1 MQQYD
6 KPVSGNELKDSL
18 KNTVSDTAL
27 EAINKILKLD
37 KKDVV
42 VKSETL
48 TPEDGKTTI
57 SLDKKDQ
64 AALLKIDGQAG
75 ETVTLDIDPNIKTK
89 LFVFDT
95 VADVVA
101 DFKATKSLIVTGN
114 GDNQITLTG
123 GKNTVESGSG
133 SDYIVTGSGQDSIS
147 GGLGN
152 DTLIGGEGKDVYS
165 WAEGTMGAGNA
176 HLIIDGRGSQ
186 INLTDAVNALKIGG
200 KALEGVD
207 KGKVAVGS
215 TIDANNS
222 VAFVTESRDNTY
234 SLQVDLNGDGQ
245 FNADQDFQIVIVG
258 TNTIKGVVFNAK
270 TNTFDLI

>member
-18 KNTVSDTAL
+18 KSIVSDTAL

-152 DTLIGGEGKDVYS
+152 DTLVGGEGKDVYI
-165 WAEGTMGAGNA
+165 WTEGAMGAGNA
-176 HLIIDGRGSQ
+176 NLIIDGRGSQ

-270 TNTFDLI
+270 TDTFDLI

>member
-27 EAINKILKLD
+27 EAINKVLKLD

-42 VKSETL
+42 VKGETL

-75 ETVTLDIDPNIKTK
+75 ETVTLDIDPSIKTK

-95 VADVVA
+95 AADLVTG
-101 DFKATKSLIVTGN
+101 FKATKSLIVTGN

-176 HLIIDGRGSQ
+176 HVIIDGRGSQ

-200 KALEGVD
+200 QALESAD

-222 VAFVTESRDNTY
+222 VAFVTEGDKQFLR
-234 SLQVDLNGDGQ
+234 VDLNGDGQ

-258 TNTIKGVVFNAK
+258 TNTIKGVVFNTK
-270 TNTFDLI
+270 TDTFDLI

>member
-27 EAINKILKLD
+27 EAINKFLKLD

-42 VKSETL
+42 VKGETL

-75 ETVTLDIDPNIKTK
+75 ETVTLDIDPSNKTK
-89 LFVFDT
+89 LFMFDT
-95 VADVVA
+95 AADLVTG
-101 DFKATKSLIVTGN
+101 FKATKSVIVTGN
-114 GDNQITLTG
+114 GDNKITLTG
-123 GKNTVESGSG
+123 SKNTVESGSG
-133 SDYIVTGSGQDSIS
+133 DDVIKTGNGKDSIS

-152 DTLIGGEGKDVYS
+152 DTLEGGNGKDTYS
-165 WAEGTMGAGNA
+165 WSNATMGAGDKDVVS
-176 HLIIDGRGSQ
+176 DGKGSQ
-186 INLTDAVNALKIGG
+186 INLTDAINALKIGDQVLG
-200 KALEGVD
+200 DVN

-222 VAFVTESRDNTY
+222 VAFVTEGGKQF
-234 SLQVDLNGDGQ
+234 LQIDLNGDGK
-245 FNADQDFQIVIVG
+245 FNAGQDFQIEIVG

-270 TNTFDLI
+270 TDTFDLI